1 VLCILIIRF
10 CDSSFTDISVPIN
23 FLVNIVRIVML
34 FGIVLED
41 VADYSCCLLLV
52 GNRVNN
58 EFL

>member
-1 VLCILIIRF
+1 
-10 CDSSFTDISVPIN
+10 
-23 FLVNIVRIVML
+23 ML